1 MSTVLQLLGLGVVSV
16 GVVLAAGVAGVVV
29 VAGAALVGVGVWFE
43 RDET

>member
-1 MSTVLQLLGLGVVSV
+1 MSTVLQLLGLGVVSA

-43 RDET
+43 RDES